1 MYLSRLILNPRSRQV
16 RNELA
21 DPYEMHRTVS
31 HAFPNGE
38 FGKERGEENATNILF
53 RVDLHPRTRIPT
65 LLVQSRQKP
74 DWSFLLNS
82 GIGQLAVQNHG
93 SKLPDSKVKNYL
105 LGENE
110 LPLDVENPAVKE
122 LNLRLQDGQVLA
134 FRLRANP
141 TKRLKENA
149 KRIGLLREEDQYA
162 WIQKKFETAGAALI
176 NVNIVNEQFTCG
188 KLFKEMEKTKRLNFL
203 SVQFDGILQVKDKDA
218 LTSSIFTGF
227 GSAKGLGFGLLSLA
241 RAQ

>member
-21 DPYEMHRTVS
+21 DPYEMHRTVCN
-31 HAFPNGE
+31 AFPNGL
-38 FGKERGEENATNILF
+38 FKTERNAENATNILF

-74 DWSFLLNS
+74 DWSFLL
-82 GIGQLAVQNHG
+82 AE
-93 SKLPDSKVKNYL
+93 KRDYL

-122 LNLRLQDGQVLA
+122 MNLQIHEGQVLA

-149 KRIGLLREEDQYA
+149 KRIGLLREEDQHA
-162 WIQKKFETAGAALI
+162 WIQRKLEIAGAGLVS
-176 NVNIVNEQFTCG
+176 VNIVNEQFTHG
-188 KLFKEMEKTKRLNFL
+188 KLFKEKEKASRLNFL
-203 SVQFDGILQVKDKDA
+203 SVQFDGVLQVKDKDK
-218 LTSSIFTGF
+218 LTSNIFTGF

-241 RAQ
+241 RTW

>member
-31 HAFPNGE
+31 RAFPNGE
-38 FGKERGEENATNILF
+38 FGKERSEENATNILF
-53 RVDLHPRTRIPT
+53 RVDLHPRTRVPT

-74 DWSFLLNS
+74 DWSFLVKTSEFLENS
-82 GIGQLAVQNHG
+82 EVSDARF
-93 SKLPDSKVKNYL
+93 KNYL
-105 LGENE
+105 LGEND

-122 LNLRLQDGQVLA
+122 LNLQLREGQVLA

-141 TKRLKENA
+141 TVKKDREGRKQG
-149 KRIGLLREEDQYA
+149 RRVGLIHEEDQHK
-162 WIQKKFETAGAALI
+162 WLVRKLESAGAVLI
-176 NVNIVNEQFTCG
+176 SVNIVNEQFTRG
-188 KLFKEMEKTKRLNFL
+188 KLFVQKEKEKRLNFL
-203 SVQFDGILQVKDKDA
+203 SVQFDGVLQVKDPNN
-218 LTSSIFTGF
+218 LVNSIFTGF

-241 RAQ
+241 RAT